1 MSIRTKVIQP
11 TAEHERLRLALC
23 SCIRRKAPD
32 MPAEDILAIFCQ
44 LVGQLIAMQDQ
55 RRFTSESIMAL
66 VSANIEMGNQ
76 HALDNLLNETAG
88 TA

>member
-1 MSIRTKVIQP
+1 MSIRTKIIQP
-11 TAEHERLRLALC
+11 SAEHDQLSVALC
-23 SCIRRKAPD
+23 SCIRRTAPD

-44 LVGQLIAMQDQ
+44 LVGQLVALQDQ

-66 VSANIEMGNQ
+66 VSANIEMGNHQ
-76 HALDNLLNETAG
+76 AFDLLNAPGG